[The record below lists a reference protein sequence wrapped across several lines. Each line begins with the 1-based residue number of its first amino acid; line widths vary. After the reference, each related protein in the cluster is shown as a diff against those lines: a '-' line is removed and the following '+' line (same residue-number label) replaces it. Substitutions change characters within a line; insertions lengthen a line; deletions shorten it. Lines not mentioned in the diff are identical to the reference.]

1 MKLNK
6 KLLAATLAATLL
18 VPSFSFAEDAKDN
31 TTPATNAEENA
42 TTTNEDKNAKNTDGK
57 ENKDTNKEKE
67 TKVDEKSFDFDKG
80 FKTQE
85 EAIKQAEILVK
96 NSKINKGYNIT
107 KGGDGK
113 YYIQLTPQP
122 TKTEGLK
129 RKEIKKPVKT
139 AKKKLPK
146 AGSAAEVATIA
157 TAAMA
162 TLGGAFIS
170 LKKRK

>member
-18 VPSFSFAEDAKDN
+18 VPSFSFAEKAEDN
-31 TTPATNAEENA
+31 TTQPA
-42 TTTNEDKNAKNTDGK
+42 TTTNET
-57 ENKDTNKEKE
+57 TNKEKE

-85 EAIKQAEILVK
+85 EAIKQAEVLVK
-96 NSKINKGYNIT
+96 NSKVNKGYNIT

-122 TKTEGLK
+122 AKTEGLK

>member
-18 VPSFSFAEDAKDN
+18 VPSFSFAEKADKDHKQPA
-31 TTPATNAEENA
+31 TPATTGTE
-42 TTTNEDKNAKNTDGK
+42 
-57 ENKDTNKEKE
+57 TNKEKE

-85 EAIKQAEILVK
+85 EAIKQAEVLVK
-96 NSKINKGYNIT
+96 NSKVNKGYNIT

-122 TKTEGLK
+122 AKTEGLK

>member
-31 TTPATNAEENA
+31 TTPATTETE
-42 TTTNEDKNAKNTDGK
+42 TKDTNKEKETNKGK

-85 EAIKQAEILVK
+85 EAIKQAEVLVK
-96 NSKINKGYNIT
+96 NSKVNKGYNIT

-122 TKTEGLK
+122 AKTEGLK
-129 RKEIKKPVKT
+129 RKEIKKTVKK